1 MKLGTSFLGFAALG
15 ALLLTNGAQAAIPS
29 VKVNGQ
35 ALPAYRDGEILVKYR
50 DGATR
55 TMNQMQNS
63 YNRLSVVN
71 VQRFE
76 AAPFKNFEALSIDT
90 SAISLEAAA
99 DDLLRDPSVE
109 YVQPNY
115 ILYAH
120 AEEEGFV
127 PEAEIGRGR
136 GLASLSAPV
145 PAAALPAG
153 GPAILQAPRQA
164 TNLGDPLQS
173 KAWGIS
179 KIGADK
185 AWAKEQGSKKVIV
198 AVIDSGVDY
207 NHPDLADNMW
217 RNPNAS
223 RTRRTGVDTAGS
235 SISGDIV
242 GWDFVEDDN
251 RPYDLSG
258 HGTHCAGTIGAVGGN
273 GKGVS
278 GVNKEVSIMAVRFL
292 AGNGSGSTSDAIRG
306 IDYAISRGAKV
317 LSNSWGGKGG
327 LNRALRDAIVRSE
340 KAGALFVTSAGNDG
354 TNNDRVPSYPAAFDV
369 PNMITVAATGSS
381 DGMASFS
388 NYGAKSVHVGAP
400 GLNIYST
407 KPGGGYQYMS
417 GTSMAGPHVAG
428 LAALLWAK
436 FPNAGYAEIKRRIL
450 QSGDT
455 VASLQGKTIT
465 GKRIS
470 ALRALEM
477 R

>member
-1 MKLGTSFLGFAALG
+1 MKKGNLFPGLIALG
-15 ALLLTNGAQAAIPS
+15 ALVLSQNAPAAAP
-29 VKVNGQ
+29 VVMVNGQ
-35 ALPAYRDGEILVKYR
+35 ALPAYREGEILVKYR

-55 TMNQMQNS
+55 TMNQMQSS

-90 SAISLEAAA
+90 SQISLKDAA
-99 DDLLRDPSVE
+99 DDLRRDPSVE

-120 AEEEGFV
+120 AETTGYV
-127 PEAEIGRGR
+127 PT
-136 GLASLSAPV
+136 
-145 PAAALPAG
+145 AAALPAG
-153 GPAILQAPRQA
+153 GPAVRPAPHQA
-164 TNLGDPLQS
+164 TNLGDPSQA
-173 KAWGIS
+173 KAWGVA

-185 AWAKEQGSKKVIV
+185 AWAITKGSRKVIV

-217 RNPNAS
+217 RNPGAN
-223 RTRRTGVDTAGS
+223 RTRRTGVDGAGS
-235 SISGDIV
+235 NISGDVV
-242 GWDFVEDDN
+242 GWDFVENDD

-273 GKGVS
+273 GLGVS
-278 GVNKEVSIMAVRFL
+278 GVNQQVSIMAVRFL
-292 AGNGSGSTSDAIRG
+292 GANGSGSTSDAIKG

-354 TNNDRVPSYPAAFDV
+354 IDNDVAPSYPAAFDV
-369 PNMITVAATGSS
+369 PNMITVAATGSG
-381 DGMASFS
+381 DGIASFS

-428 LAALLWAK
+428 LAALLWSK
-436 FPNAGYAEIKRRIL
+436 FPNATYAEIKRRIL
-450 QSGDT
+450 SSGDDL
-455 VASLQGKTIT
+455 AALAGKTVT
-465 GKRIS
+465 GKRIN
-470 ALRALEM
+470 ALKALQM